1 MSSPAD
7 AVAGA
12 AAGSAFG
19 PWGAAIGGGIGFLG
33 GLFSNRAAS
42 AQSQRQMDFQER
54 MSSTAHQREVKD
66 LRAAGLN
73 PILSANKGAST
84 PGGSAAPVRNVGA
97 EAVHSAFQAQQ
108 MVNLKAQTALT
119 AAGVKKT
126 LAEAH
131 HIENEANKGD
141 FYSYLWGNAKDA
153 QQGIIPSA
161 LEGWEQWG
169 VDKEKSARFSKKYTQ
184 GSGTKTKRN
193 KRTFS
198 PSKHRTKKS
207 KQYSGRGK
215 TWKTYSGRGK
225 SWANP
230 ASRATD
236 RNIRRKSSV
245 YDGLWN

>member
-1 MSSPAD
+1 MS
-7 AVAGA
+7 
-12 AAGSAFG
+12 
-19 PWGAAIGGGIGFLG
+19 I
-33 GLFSNRAAS
+33 
-42 AQSQRQMDFQER
+42 
-54 MSSTAHQREVKD
+54 TAHQRQVAD

-73 PILSANKGAST
+73 PILSSTKGASS

-97 EAVHSAFQAQQ
+97 EAVHSAFQAQSL
-108 MVNLKAQTALT
+108 VNLKAQTALT

-131 HIENEANKGD
+131 HIESEANKGD

-153 QQGIIPSA
+153 QQGVIPAAVS
-161 LEGWEQWG
+161 GWEEWG
-169 VDKEKSARFSKKYTQ
+169 RDKEKTGRFAQKYSQ
-184 GSGTKTKRN
+184 GWGTKPQKLEKR
-193 KRTFS
+193 RFS
-198 PSKHRTKKS
+198 PSKHRYKPKK
-207 KQYSGRGK
+207 K
-215 TWKTYSGRGK
+215 YSGRGK

>member
-1 MSSPAD
+1 MSTASD
-7 AVAGA
+7 VAQGA
-12 AAGSAFG
+12 AE
-19 PWGAAIGGGIGFLG
+19 GAAGGWPGALIGGGMGFLG
-33 GLFSNRAAS
+33 SIFGNRAAS

-54 MSSTAHQREVKD
+54 MSNTAHQRQVAD

-73 PILSANKGAST
+73 PILSATKGASS

-108 MVNLKAQTALT
+108 LVNLKAQTALT

-153 QQGIIPSA
+153 QQGVIPGA
-161 LEGWEQWG
+161 IGGWDKWG
-169 VDKEKSARFSKKYTQ
+169 LDKEKTSRYRQKYTQ
-184 GSGTKTKRN
+184 SSGSKKAGR
-193 KRTFS
+193 RFS
-198 PSKHRTKKS
+198 PSKHRPAVLRKPKS
-207 KQYSGRGK
+207 
-215 TWKTYSGRGK
+215 YSGRGK